1 MRKIILSLLIG
12 AAALVSARAQSLQF
26 LNIPADAR
34 TAALANASVALPAG
48 TFAVES
54 GMAATVLDSG
64 TMAVGSSYGSWAP
77 KTAKMGLV
85 NVGGWYRFDKVSVGL
100 AGRYCLEQP
109 YDVFSD
115 SAKPLG
121 SFTPREFNVGVGVAF
136 QVADPFSIGV
146 TARFVSS
153 AIADKASGTAVG
165 ADISAMYA
173 ADGFRAALGVCNLGT
188 KISYGKADYAQPA
201 YARLGGAYSAAGFTA
216 GAEVDYL
223 FAGALMAG
231 LGLEYCIEDIVS
243 LRGGFHYGDA
253 AKAIPT
259 YASLGLGVKYAGV
272 HLDFA
277 FLTASK
283 TIGNSLLLTLG
294 YAF

>member
-1 MRKIILSLLIG
+1 MRKIMLSFLIG
-12 AAALVSARAQSLQF
+12 AAALLSARAQSLQF

-34 TAALANASVALPAG
+34 VAALANASVALPAG
-48 TFAVES
+48 ASAVES

-64 TMAVGSSYGSWAP
+64 TMAVGASYGSWAP
-77 KTAKMGLV
+77 KTTKMGLV
-85 NVGGWYRFDKVSVGL
+85 NAGGWYRFDRFAVGL

-121 SFTPREFNVGVGVAF
+121 SFTPREFNVGLGLAF
-136 QVADPFSIGV
+136 QIADPFSIGV

-165 ADISAMYA
+165 ADVSAMYA
-173 ADGFRAALGVCNLGT
+173 AGPFRAALGVCNLGT
-188 KISYGKADYAQPA
+188 KISYGKGDYAQPA
-201 YARLGGAYSAAGFTA
+201 YARLGGAYSASGLTA
-216 GAEVDYL
+216 GLEVDYL

-231 LGLEYCIEDIVS
+231 LGIEYGIADIVF

-253 AKAIPT
+253 AKAIPP
-259 YASLGLGVKYAGV
+259 YASLGLGVKYAGAQ
-272 HLDFA
+272 LDLA

-283 TIGNSLLLTLG
+283 TIGNSLMVSLG
-294 YAF
+294 FAF